1 MVPRKTQDLFPRRGF
16 EITFPIRE
24 PSPMA
29 ARIETPTPPLLRIS
43 RYTASLTTPAVS
55 STFFSTLLHA
65 LREERHFALVEI
77 RAIPNQGSL
86 VISFRSDISIR
97 PMHLFGR
104 KHDHDYY
111 CELLFFMKRSRAP
124 NQLLDVHLNTIAWS
138 GLSCMSVWACGPLNL
153 MKISSSKCRKGQA
166 SERRD

>member
-1 MVPRKTQDLFPRRGF
+1 MGWALYGLSYNAGCVK
-16 EITFPIRE
+16 
-24 PSPMA
+24 
-29 ARIETPTPPLLRIS
+29 
-43 RYTASLTTPAVS
+43 Y
-55 STFFSTLLHA
+55 FFSTLLHA

-111 CELLFFMKRSRAP
+111 FELLFAEEWVARSIGRCSTAHHCDFRAVP
-124 NQLLDVHLNTIAWS
+124 RANR
-138 GLSCMSVWACGPLNL
+138 
-153 MKISSSKCRKGQA
+153 IS
-166 SERRD
+166 